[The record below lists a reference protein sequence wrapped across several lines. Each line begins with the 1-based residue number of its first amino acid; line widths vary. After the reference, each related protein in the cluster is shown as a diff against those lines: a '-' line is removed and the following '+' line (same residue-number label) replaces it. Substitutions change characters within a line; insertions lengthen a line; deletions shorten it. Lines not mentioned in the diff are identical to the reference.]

1 MSIENDDID
10 LGKAIFIPTKT
21 KKSPTDTKTSYGIA
35 KSDSS
40 NGSVTVDMLGLTSGD
55 SQDVEMPCTCAV
67 KEGERVIVTI
77 VGTDP
82 IVTGVAG
89 WGDLVQ
95 KDAEDA
101 LSQAKAAVKQVDVEY
116 AVGDSQSTAPTS
128 GWSTSTP
135 EWTSGKYIWQRTVI
149 STSDGTTYSDPTCIQ
164 GAQGEAG
171 KDGTSV
177 TIESTSTTYQAS
189 TNGTT
194 TPTGTWSD
202 TIPSVAAG
210 SYLWTKAVVVYS
222 DGTSTETFTVAL
234 QGKTGSKG
242 SSGTTYYTWIKYA
255 DTPTSGMSDNP
266 DGKTYL
272 GVAYN
277 KTTATESTAYSDY
290 SWSLIKG
297 ENGTDGNGISSVA
310 YLYARTTTQTQ
321 PAASAITSTTIPTL
335 DATNRYLWQ
344 KETTAF
350 TNGTTQINIAL
361 LGVYGDTGKQ
371 GDKGATGTGV
381 SSITPQYYLST
392 SSSSAT
398 GGTWQTSPPTY
409 VSGRYYWT
417 RNKIVWQNP
426 TSTSYTTAVY
436 DPSLT
441 EALSSVVQL
450 KTLIRET
457 DDGVEVGKSSDGST
471 YTGAH
476 TLQGTDGFYVHDKNH
491 NVIGYFK
498 GDDVGLAKGYGDG
511 SVNMFGDGVSLVGEY
526 DVSSGGNYYVAR
538 LTAGNRQ
545 AAYGTQYYLASSK
558 SSGVTRYTSGWSTS
572 HQVPTSSKPYVWW
585 YWKTSS
591 GTVSTPKIIG
601 VYTPGDVTLGGVEL
615 LGGTSQATYGSVYT
629 GFVGDG
635 STTTT
640 LTAATNAGSAYL
652 GINQPSSGDS
662 QAFLEAKQLLLTGT
676 NQGSYVIDN
685 IIKMLNAN
693 TRTYCGSGVWSLNA
707 VDSSHST
714 CVLWSDA
721 QIKQIIG
728 ENWDVTR
735 MCCNVMNGDTN
746 ATAAIWGICTCW
758 DPAGH
763 MNLMCNTSQ
772 KVSGN
777 VRINYTITVTNA

>member
-55 SQDVEMPCTCAV
+55 SQDVEIPCTCAV

-177 TIESTSTTYQAS
+177 TVESTSTTYQSS
-189 TNGTT
+189 TSGTT
-194 TPTGTWSD
+194 TPTGAWKT

-210 SYLWTKAVVVYS
+210 SYLWTKTVVTYS

-266 DGKTYL
+266 DGKAYL

-277 KTTATESTAYSDY
+277 KTTATESTTYSDY

-297 ENGTDGNGISSVA
+297 ATGDKGDKGDTGAKGEDGNGISDVT

-335 DATNRYLWQ
+335 DATNKYLWQ
-344 KETTAF
+344 KETTTF

-371 GDKGATGTGV
+371 GDKGDTGATGATGATGKGI

-398 GGTWQTSPPTY
+398 GGSWKTSPPTY

-426 TSTSYTTAVY
+426 TSTTYTTAVY

-450 KTLIRET
+450 KTLIREDET
-457 DDGVEVGKSSDGST
+457 YGVEVGKSTDGTTFTGIHTTMGADKFAIHAKDHTELATFSESEIELSKNSDTATINMLAGAVKINAEKNT
-471 YTGAH
+471 YEGEEYTFGRMQTDGADAVGLQASDTVSGVIRRAYVEATKDPTTGGYPA
-476 TLQGTDGFYVHDKNH
+476 TNIGAIYNQGT
-491 NVIGYFK
+491 
-498 GDDVGLAKGYGDG
+498 GDLSKINQASLSLRGSQDTALASLIAVNAKG
-511 SVNMFGDGVSLVGEY
+511 
-526 DVSSGGNYYVAR
+526 
-538 LTAGNRQ
+538 
-545 AAYGTQYYLASSK
+545 SK
-558 SSGVTRYTSGWSTS
+558 SSPSISLMSTESVSKMSLTSKTTS
-572 HQVPTSSKPYVWW
+572 LNGESKALE
-585 YWKTSS
+585 
-591 GTVSTPKIIG
+591 VSTDKIINCLSNHSKINIYIG
-601 VYTPGDVTLGGVEL
+601 SKVVNASDTSAVLFDSTEFKSNFGLEVSDVLH
-615 LGGTSQATYGSVYT
+615 Y
-629 GFVGDG
+629 F
-635 STTTT
+635 
-640 LTAATNAGSAYL
+640 AAA
-652 GINQPSSGDS
+652 
-662 QAFLEAKQLLLTGT
+662 
-676 NQGSYVIDN
+676 
-685 IIKMLNAN
+685 
-693 TRTYCGSGVWSLNA
+693 
-707 VDSSHST
+707 
-714 CVLWSDA
+714 
-721 QIKQIIG
+721 
-728 ENWDVTR
+728 
-735 MCCNVMNGDTN
+735 MNGDGD
-746 ATAAIWGICTCW
+746 ASQAHCQDCTYLS
-758 DPAGH
+758 
-763 MNLMCNTSQ
+763 NLLYVTFDRRVQGPFRANYIVVTS
-772 KVSGN
+772 
-777 VRINYTITVTNA
+777 TE